1 MAPPLIDKLMEC
13 AKAIEDGELKHAD
26 SLFKEI
32 GLQSSTEANLATRK
46 VVKYF
51 AEALVRRLEDTDII
65 GCKFEPFLSFASYTI
80 MPPFY
85 DALRGKKQ
93 VHIIDFSVTVDI
105 WQHATLMK
113 VLANELGSRL
123 SYRITFVG
131 PKLSRHLGYL
141 KLMSLILSK
150 MAENNHI
157 DFEYEEYLANSV
169 AEIVGATLQLGRRS
183 KEEAV
188 VVEWEFEL
196 HKLLAVPTAV
206 FNLVMSKLKDLKPEV
221 MVIVEQEADHNS
233 PDLVD
238 RLTKSFN
245 YYSVMFD
252 SLEEDKFEKLEDYRV
267 LWERIFRRQI
277 SKVVA
282 AEGVGHAERHETW
295 AQWRDRLFRAG
306 FHPARILFRETM
318 LFNNKTNQYR
328 IEEKNRRP
336 LLCRLDYPFAIS
348 SAWKPDLTHDES
360 LSMEICDLGSM
371 LGSFNI
377 AQDASREYGKA
388 SSSVSHEDDADDDII
403 MMKGN
408 IWSTECFSINQVA
421 ASAEIFDILE
431 YVCHVHDLPMALTW
445 ISDRRADDKNSR
457 EKFRLHIVDTACFVN
472 DVGMK
477 DLDAIDYPFLHVAWE
492 FGLHAVLA
500 IKLASTYISSVDYIL
515 EFVFPLDMRE
525 ISEQL
530 VLMKEIILTLTNNC
544 GNSWRLWGNEVGTEE
559 AGKSD
564 ETAAIVSGSS
574 PLGFSDIGGFN
585 TGYNHDEGQ
594 TSGIKEQARTTD
606 ITLLKTPHWARPR
619 KKGTASSNKLRSK
632 VWKDFDKLKDENGAE
647 WAICKHCKKSYRGES
662 TRGTTNLRKHLR
674 KCPGE
679 KGRKAEKETP
689 KDQPVPF
696 MVMETDNLEH
706 FELIDNLFSPSLIKT
721 LDRLKSSS
729 RKQQGN
735 SEHQMPR
742 HQAGPFKVIKSTSP
756 DDLKLINYIFNS
768 SLDESEIVVHCN
780 RNHLTRSE
788 LCTLRPQT
796 CLDDNV
802 ISIMSDALTLAER
815 KKKGSRNWYLPIC
828 FAEYAYD
835 TSECISFARKHMFR
849 ENYMSALFSC
859 KKIYVP
865 VFDKERSHFYLYVL
879 HIQKQ
884 VVEIWDSL
892 AKSSGSSV
900 DNRLPNMLATL
911 DTLFEDDIERNHLD
925 GWSFAS
931 FSVDR
936 PPNVPQQPN
945 GYDCGVYVIKFMLA
959 PEEATQPDF
968 DFDSDTERLDV
979 VLRLL
984 DGNVNSCIT
993 ELAAKAEAAYYV
1005 KEVQKP
1011 TTL

>member
-51 AEALVRRLEDTDII
+51 AEALVRRLYQLYPRNPMPLVRFREDTDII

-150 MAENNHI
+150 TAENNHI

-238 RLTKSFN
+238 RLTKSFD

-267 LWERIFRRQI
+267 LWERIFRSQI

-377 AQDASREYGKA
+377 AQDASRESGKA

-408 IWSTECFSINQVA
+408 MWSTECFSINQVA

-445 ISDRRADDKNSR
+445 ISDRRADEKNSR

-477 DLDAIDYPFLHVAWE
+477 GFFEACVEGPPLEEGQGVAGKALQSKMQFVPDVADLDAIDYPFLHAAWE

-500 IKLASTYISSVDYIL
+500 IKLASNYISSVDYIL

-525 ISEQL
+525 ISAQSLL
-530 VLMKEIILTLTNNC
+530 VNEIVSILQKNSR
-544 GNSWRLWGNEVGTEE
+544 NSWIVCNEELSRANICSEVEIMAEEVGTTTITPAALPASQPPELSE
-559 AGKSD
+559 IGSLNSSQIRELCNIFKPPGD
-564 ETAAIVSGSS
+564 EVRVPETHDQEVEKQNSTFRPAADHS
-574 PLGFSDIGGFN
+574 N
-585 TGYNHDEGQ
+585 TGTTRKRQRTSEVWLYFDEV
-594 TSGIKEQARTTD
+594 R
-606 ITLLKTPHWARPR
+606 
-619 KKGTASSNKLRSK
+619 
-632 VWKDFDKLKDENGAE
+632 ENGE
-647 WAICKHCKKSYRGES
+647 VWAKCRNCSAKYRGES

-674 KCPGE
+674 SC
-679 KGRKAEKETP
+679 
-689 KDQPVPF
+689 
-696 MVMETDNLEH
+696 
-706 FELIDNLFSPSLIKT
+706 
-721 LDRLKSSS
+721 
-729 RKQQGN
+729 
-735 SEHQMPR
+735 
-742 HQAGPFKVIKSTSP
+742 AG
-756 DDLKLINYIFNS
+756 
-768 SLDESEIVVHCN
+768 
-780 RNHLTRSE
+780 
-788 LCTLRPQT
+788 
-796 CLDDNV
+796 
-802 ISIMSDALTLAER
+802 
-815 KKKGSRNWYLPIC
+815 KK
-828 FAEYAYD
+828 
-835 TSECISFARKHMFR
+835 
-849 ENYMSALFSC
+849 
-859 KKIYVP
+859 
-865 VFDKERSHFYLYVL
+865 
-879 HIQKQ
+879 
-884 VVEIWDSL
+884 
-892 AKSSGSSV
+892 
-900 DNRLPNMLATL
+900 
-911 DTLFEDDIERNHLD
+911 
-925 GWSFAS
+925 
-931 FSVDR
+931 
-936 PPNVPQQPN
+936 
-945 GYDCGVYVIKFMLA
+945 
-959 PEEATQPDF
+959 
-968 DFDSDTERLDV
+968 
-979 VLRLL
+979 
-984 DGNVNSCIT
+984 
-993 ELAAKAEAAYYV
+993 
-1005 KEVQKP
+1005 
-1011 TTL
+1011 